1 MQNLLF
7 SYSSIPLW
15 IPLSSSL
22 PPLLPITTSELHSKK
37 VLLIPMILAT
47 ISTKSS
53 IRMKPLKKSLL
64 KITVWYSFSIM
75 RNNLQCIP
83 LILPWSKKKSKLD
96 SKFVSQKTLLHISC
110 TDFLLVQHLDF
121 CNVARQ
127 VSVFSSIFSFYFAD
141 YHDNKRL
148 IYNHW

>member
-75 RNNLQCIP
+75 RNNLQMHSSDPP
-83 LILPWSKKKSKLD
+83 LIKKEVKVRFKICLSKNSTTYQLHWL
-96 SKFVSQKTLLHISC
+96 FVSTALGFLQCGTSSFCFFFYIFILLCWLS
-110 TDFLLVQHLDF
+110 
-121 CNVARQ
+121 
-127 VSVFSSIFSFYFAD
+127 
-141 YHDNKRL
+141 
-148 IYNHW
+148 W